1 MAETCL
7 LEEETKVAKNFAHKP
22 QKENMLKQEYRL
34 KKKYQFNYVYRVGRS
49 IGGKFCIVYF
59 APSKNKNVKI
69 GISVSHKIGGAIIR
83 NKTKRRIREAVY
95 PFLEK
100 LKKNFNVV
108 IIAKNAILDAT
119 FLQIEQEIEF
129 LLKKSALFEE

>member
-1 MAETCL
+1 M